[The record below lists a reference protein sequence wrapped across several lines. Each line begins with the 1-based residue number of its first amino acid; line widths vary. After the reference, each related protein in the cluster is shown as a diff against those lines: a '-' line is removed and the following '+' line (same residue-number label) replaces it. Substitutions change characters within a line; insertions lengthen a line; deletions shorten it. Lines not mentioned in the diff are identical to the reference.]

1 MTDLDD
7 HPFSAANIAREGGAP
22 DASEARWLKWAAEV
36 ERLLGHDLDGNENED
51 GYSID
56 FAYEAFSAGHIP
68 ASYAGDVAK
77 KKRRI
82 ASVADMR
89 ARFAAGEFD

>member
-7 HPFSAANIAREGGAP
+7 HPFSAANIAREGGTP
-22 DASEARWLKWAAEV
+22 DASDARWLKWAAEV

-51 GYSID
+51 GYSLD

-68 ASYAGDVAK
+68 AQLRERRDEEETADCERGRYAGEV
-77 KKRRI
+77 RGGR
-82 ASVADMR
+82 V
-89 ARFAAGEFD
+89 